1 MPFADLE
8 ILIQRWPEGGF
19 AVDLRFRDAQSD
31 VDTELALNVPIGLDA
46 EALLGLGADPAD
58 YGRRLSA
65 MLFAPAP
72 LREGWLR
79 ARSFVD
85 GAGIPLRLRLRLDP
99 GAPELHAIRWET
111 LRDPERDQPIVGS
124 ERLLFSRY
132 LDSADLARIDLPPR
146 PAVSALIAVASPQ
159 NLAEFQ
165 LAPFDG
171 AAEAERVA
179 AALAPIPTTT
189 LVSRPGAAVTV
200 TAIAEAL
207 RAGHDILY
215 LVCHGTLRDGVP
227 YLWLED
233 ADRRVAR
240 IPGDDL
246 VRRVADLSPE
256 RRPLLVVLAS
266 CQSVGV
272 GAGSATPTALGPQ
285 LVRAGVSAV
294 IGMQGDVPMDLVAR
308 LVPRFFAEL
317 HRTGAV
323 DQALAVAR
331 SALGAD
337 APWWM
342 PVLFLRVREGRI
354 WEEERS
360 PEAQPARP
368 EPVAPAPP
376 RPRPAPLLWAGG
388 ALALALLLALVLG
401 RVIGGTPP
409 QAAPTAAVL
418 AGPTPVAPTA
428 APSPTPAPPAPL
440 ADGRLMVLVSAIEL
454 RGGDGGA
461 LTEAIIADLRR
472 TVEEVPFSNVTVVS
486 YGGPLRSDAEAA
498 ALAQASR
505 AAVVIRGGG
514 DTANVTLRVQV
525 GDTGLFPQ
533 IPPELVGLV
542 RGTADLDLRL
552 DPRASPLPSTALA
565 VLSVLDVLQVADG
578 DGFAILRAAALIDR
592 LEAEVTAADP
602 IGGGTAP
609 LLHRYLR
616 LSFSQPDQAGAAIS
630 AAIDDDPANPLLL
643 VYRGMLYQRL
653 SQYEEAYEDAQAAT
667 DAVPGWASPLYLMAV
682 DRMQNGFPE
691 QSLAFVNEIAKAR
704 PGDSYALAYLGAF
717 YYLGGYDDVARGEL
731 GRAVELGPLT
741 SMPYAF
747 ATVLDLRQGRLE
759 TARERIVEARERFRA
774 QRSFDNNFYRNLFGQ
789 ENIFGLLIAA
799 FDQLLIGQNRD
810 AISYAERAL
819 AFPNS
824 DILSKRVR
832 ADLHFIIGF
841 AECRR
846 GDDAAALAAY
856 NRSLALEPDFPL
868 LYLLR
873 AEVLNHLGDV
883 GGAQADL
890 EAVLSGPQSER
901 LEPLVSAALRGE
913 VSCLTILE

>member
-19 AVDLRFRDAQSD
+19 AVDLRFRDTQSD
-31 VDTELALNVPIGLDA
+31 VDTELALNVPIGLDL
-46 EALLGLGADPAD
+46 EELLSLGTDPAD

-99 GAPELHAIRWET
+99 GAPELHAVRWET

-171 AAEAERVA
+171 AAEAGRVA

-189 LVSRPGAAVTV
+189 LVSKPAAVTIE
-200 TAIAEAL
+200 AITEAL

-233 ADRRVAR
+233 ADRQVAR
-240 IPGDDL
+240 IPGDEL

-272 GAGSATPTALGPQ
+272 GGGGATPTALGPQ

-368 EPVAPAPP
+368 EPVASAPP

-388 ALALALLLALVLG
+388 AVALALLLALVLG
-401 RVIGGTPP
+401 RVIGGAPP
-409 QAAPTAAVL
+409 QPAPTAAVL
-418 AGPTPVAPTA
+418 ADPTPVAPTA

-461 LTEAIIADLRR
+461 LTEAVIEDLRR
-472 TVEEVPFSNVTVVS
+472 TVEEIPFSHVAVVG
-486 YGGPLRSDAEAA
+486 YAGPLRSEAEAA

-505 AAVVIRGGG
+505 AAVVIWGSG
-514 DTANVTLRVQV
+514 DTASVTLRVQV

-533 IPPELVGLV
+533 IPPELAGVV

-592 LEAEVTAADP
+592 LEAEVTAAEP

-609 LLHRYLR
+609 RLHRHLR
-616 LSFSQPDQAGAAIS
+616 LAFSQPDQAGEVIS
-630 AAIDDDPANPLLL
+630 AAIADDPANPLLL
-643 VYRGMLYQRL
+643 VYRGLLYQRL

-691 QSLAFVNEIAKAR
+691 QSLAYVNEIARAR

-717 YYLGGYDDVARGEL
+717 SYLGGYDDVARGEL
-731 GRAVELGPLT
+731 GQAIELGPLT

-810 AISYAERAL
+810 AISDAERAL

-846 GDDAAALAAY
+846 GDDQAALAAY
-856 NRSLALEPDFPL
+856 TRSLELAPDFPL

-873 AEVLNHLGDV
+873 AEVLSNLGE
-883 GGAQADL
+883 GSRAQADL
-890 EAVLSGPQSER
+890 ESVLSGLQSER